1 VSFAD
6 ADECKLFE
14 NEICKDGFCLN
25 TLGGYECYCKTG
37 LYYDE
42 SKLQC
47 VGKVQNHNQ
56 HVIFKLV
63 LITKFPLGFF
73 FYSWGY

>member
-1 VSFAD
+1 MSFAD
-6 ADECKLFE
+6 ADECNLFE

-25 TLGGYECYCKTG
+25 TLGGYECYCKAG

-56 HVIFKLV
+56 HVISECV
-63 LITKFPLGFF
+63 LISMSHLF
-73 FYSWGY
+73 S